1 MGMPDSEPS
10 QRSGEGI
17 CSGEE
22 VISVLRMS
30 LGYWSM
36 AETDAEEMEELV

>member
-1 MGMPDSEPS
+1 MDSVPS

-17 CSGEE
+17 CSGEA

-36 AETDAEEMEELV
+36 AETDEEMEELV